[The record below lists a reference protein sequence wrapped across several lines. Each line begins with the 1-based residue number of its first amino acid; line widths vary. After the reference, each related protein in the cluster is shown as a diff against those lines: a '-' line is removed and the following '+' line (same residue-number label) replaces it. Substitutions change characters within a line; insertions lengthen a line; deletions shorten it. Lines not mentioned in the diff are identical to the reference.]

1 MPNEVALNAGET
13 PQLNLPAAE
22 NKRLPGDLAMWFF
35 ILAELSVFAI
45 FFIGF
50 AVAEQLNVEMFHNA
64 KELLHPTAGL
74 INTLALITS
83 SFFVA
88 LSLKKIQLGLNKQT
102 AIYLTIAQCFAI
114 IYVVVKLAE
123 YQFLFDADIDIETN
137 TFFTL
142 YFLITAF
149 HLMHILLGMVIL
161 SYMTVQA
168 LKNNYQDGY
177 SGFEAGASYWH
188 MVDMLWIILF
198 PLIYII

>member
-1 MPNEVALNAGET
+1 MHRESELTLVGINNGQMLE
-13 PQLNLPAAE
+13 
-22 NKRLPGDLAMWFF
+22 KRLPGDLAMWFF

-50 AVAEQLNVEMFHNA
+50 AVAEQLNTEMFVDS
-64 KELLHPTAGL
+64 KQQLHPIAGL

-88 LSLKKIQLGLNKQT
+88 LSLKKIQLGLTKKT
-102 AIYLTIAQCFAI
+102 TIYLMVAQCFALLYI
-114 IYVVVKLAE
+114 VVKLGE
-123 YQFLFDADIDIETN
+123 YQFLFDAGIDIETN

-161 SYMTVQA
+161 TYMALQA
-168 LKNNYQDGY
+168 FKNNYQNGL

>member
-1 MPNEVALNAGET
+1 MSSELTLSDNMAK
-13 PQLNLPAAE
+13 
-22 NKRLPGDLAMWFF
+22 NKKLPGDLAMWFF
-35 ILAELSVFAI
+35 ILAELSVFAV

-50 AVAEQLNVEMFHNA
+50 AVAEQLNVELFRTS
-64 KELLHPTAGL
+64 KDQLHPIAGL

-88 LSLKKIQLGLNKQT
+88 LSLIAIKKRQCNACVSHLVL
-102 AIYLTIAQCFAI
+102 AQVFALVYI
-114 IYVVVKLAE
+114 VVKLTD
-123 YQFLFDADIDIETN
+123 YQYLFDAGIDIETN

-142 YFLITAF
+142 YFLITGF

-161 SYMTVQA
+161 TYMAVKAFKKAYKQEF
-168 LKNNYQDGY
+168 